1 MTALAQLK
9 LVSTRKPQHQPAAL
23 QRRNKLSARL
33 WEQIQLAQ
41 AQQAGTQFHTQRL
54 RAYKDADTGIRK
66 HIEVPKRVRP
76 WWFTADNGKTAVSV
90 RYGARVLE
98 LAKGKWAVEVAS
110 AADLVPTLQAIKSA
124 VDAGELDAQI
134 EAAAG
139 SLRAGFEK

>member
-9 LVSTRKPQHQPAAL
+9 LVNTRKPQHQPAVV
-23 QRRNKLSARL
+23 QRRNKLSTRL

-41 AQQAGTQFHTQRL
+41 AQHEGTDFRPLKL
-54 RAYKDADTGIRK
+54 RAHKDVETGIRK
-66 HIEVPKRVRP
+66 HIEVPKRVRA

-98 LAKGKWAVEVAS
+98 LAKGKWAVEIAS

-139 SLRAGFEK
+139 SLRAGFNR

>member
-1 MTALAQLK
+1 MTAMAQLK
-9 LVSTRKPQHQPAAL
+9 LVNTRKPQHQPAVV

-41 AQQAGTQFHTQRL
+41 AQHEGTDFRPLKL
-54 RAYKDADTGIRK
+54 RAYKDADTGLRR
-66 HIEVPKRVRP
+66 HIEVPKLVKA

-90 RYGARVLE
+90 RYGSRVLE

-110 AADLVPTLQAIKSA
+110 TTDLVPTLQAIKSA
-124 VDAGELDAQI
+124 VDAGELDVQI

-139 SLRAGFEK
+139 SLRTGFTR